1 MFFRI
6 FKRFISKAV
15 EKISIDFG
23 ANWSS
28 FLPSRPEKTPS
39 AFKGESV
46 LLLLI
51 RWAAAGIK
59 YN

>member
-23 ANWSS
+23 ANKSS
-28 FLPSRPEKTPS
+28 FLPQDRKRLPS
-39 AFKGESV
+39 ALKGESV
-46 LLLLI
+46 LLLI
-51 RWAAAGIK
+51 TRWAVAGIK
-59 YN
+59 NN